1 MSGGSREEE
10 RDRERG
16 RERADSKDNAHR
28 RSVRFTTDTVS
39 TEGTLQVKSHGEEI
53 SSPDQLNNRK
63 IVRDRE
69 KEKKEKEKE
78 KEREDRRREK
88 IKVRER
94 ERIAARRPTRA
105 RRKVYKDER
114 PPVVVEIDE
123 ETDVDMI
130 AVLHD
135 WSAPIGIEMVN
146 IGFVPGSGFR
156 PVGDGRTITVLLR
169 KKMSQ
174 AAKQYRLKTT
184 ESSRNEMLLPVLNL
198 AGILTALFKVDFFL
212 STLFLIFLSSFDSSL
227 LFSFLPLLSSFI
239 PSFPL
244 SYFISFLSFFL
255 ISFSLCLLPL
265 LASFACSLTYLLT
278 SLPHSLLPS
287 LTSFLPWL
295 PSFLC
300 FLAFFLL
307 CFPLCLLTYL
317 LVYFLPSLA
326 TFLHSLTS
334 FLGYLPSLTSLY
346 ASILCFLPLLHF
358 FFPLV
363 PFFIFSFLLSFLPS
377 FLPSFPLSFPSLTSF
392 FS

>member
-212 STLFLIFLSSFDSSL
+212 STLFLIFLSSFAFFIHSFFPTFL
-227 LFSFLPLLSSFI
+227 LYFLP
-239 PSFPL
+239 
-244 SYFISFLSFFL
+244 FFL
-255 ISFSLCLLPL
+255 LNFFFPL
-265 LASFACSLTYLLT
+265 LASFACFLCLLPYILT

-317 LVYFLPSLA
+317 LTYF
-326 TFLHSLTS
+326 FTS
-334 FLGYLPSLTSLY
+334 FLPWLPF
-346 ASILCFLPLLHF
+346 SIP
-358 FFPLV
+358 
-363 PFFIFSFLLSFLPS
+363 
-377 FLPSFPLSFPSLTSF
+377 
-392 FS
+392 